1 MNKETTKSRTPDTWE
16 LRLYIAGH
24 TLKCKSAY
32 INLKKIC
39 EKCLHGKCRIEVIDL
54 LENPQLAK
62 DEQILAIPTLVRR
75 FPLPLRKTIGDLSN
89 EERVLK
95 GLDMPC

>member
-1 MNKETTKSRTPDTWE
+1 MAPSTKNSKKPDIWE
-16 LRLYIAGH
+16 LRLYVAGH
-24 TLKCKSAY
+24 TLKCKSAFA
-32 INLKKIC
+32 NLKKLC
-39 EKCLHGKCRIEVIDL
+39 EKCLPGKYRIEVIDL
-54 LENPQLAK
+54 LEKPQLAK
-62 DEQILAIPTLVRR
+62 EDQILAIPTLIKI